1 MALQSR
7 SIWLG
12 AFAALTLAACGG
24 GGDAPTEPDAG
35 SEVLANGLT
44 VKAQI
49 EARQEGFKAVGG
61 EFKTINDQ
69 LRSGSPDLAAIQA
82 AAAKLPEVIDG
93 AGEWF
98 PEGTG
103 PESGVETEALPI
115 IWEEPEDFE
124 AKTSDFVLAV
134 QALDAAAQ
142 TGELPAIQ
150 AAVQST
156 GGTCKACH
164 DKYRLDD

>member
-1 MALQSR
+1 MALHSR
-7 SIWLG
+7 SVWLG
-12 AFAALTLAACGG
+12 AVAALALTACSGG
-24 GGDAPTEPDAG
+24 GEAPADPDAG
-35 SEVLANGLT
+35 SEMLSNGLT

-49 EARQEGFKAVGG
+49 EARQEGFKSVGG

-69 LRSGSPDLAAIQA
+69 LRSGAPDMAAIQSA
-82 AAAKLPEVIDG
+82 AAELPGIIEG

-124 AKTSDFVLAV
+124 AKVSDFVVAIE
-134 QALDAAAQ
+134 ALDAAAQ
-142 TGELPAIQ
+142 TGELSAIQ
-150 AAVQST
+150 AAVQAT

>member
-12 AFAALTLAACGG
+12 AIAALTLTACGG
-24 GGDAPTEPDAG
+24 GGEAPSDPNAG
-35 SEVLANGLT
+35 SEVLPNGLT

-69 LRSGSPDLAAIQA
+69 LRSGSPDIAVIQA
-82 AAAKLPEVIDG
+82 AAAKLPEVIEGADG
-93 AGEWF
+93 WF

-103 PESGVETEALPI
+103 PDSGVETEALPI
-115 IWEEPEDFE
+115 IWEEPEDFA
-124 AKTSDFVLAV
+124 AKTSDFVLAIE
-134 QALDAAAQ
+134 ALDAAAQ

-150 AAVQST
+150 AAVQAT

-164 DKYRLDD
+164 DKFRLDD

>member
-1 MALQSR
+1 MALHAR
-7 SIWLG
+7 SVWLG
-12 AFAALTLAACGG
+12 AIAALSLTACSGG
-24 GGDAPTEPDAG
+24 GEAPSDPDAG
-35 SEVLANGLT
+35 SDVLSNGLT

-49 EARQEGFKAVGG
+49 EARQAGFKAVGG
-61 EFKTINDQ
+61 EFKSINDQ
-69 LRSGSPDLAAIQA
+69 LRSGAPDLAAIQA
-82 AAAKLPEVIDG
+82 AAAELPGIIDG
-93 AGEWF
+93 AGGWF

-124 AKTSDFVLAV
+124 AKVNDFVVAIE
-134 QALDAAAQ
+134 ALNVAAQ
-142 TGELPAIQ
+142 SGELPAIQ
-150 AAVQST
+150 AAVQAT